1 MSLLDLIS
9 LASIASAGILA
20 THTAYRYYKYANFAC
35 VVQDP
40 KEAPGSWR
48 KAIGF
53 APSSSTPFRYI
64 MVVFDD
70 GMDFVN
76 PKALFTKKQVD
87 SHIQE
92 MKEKHGWVEV
102 DLSKYAA
109 RYGVQD
115 LNVRT
120 VLFGHK

>member
-1 MSLLDLIS
+1 
-9 LASIASAGILA
+9 
-20 THTAYRYYKYANFAC
+20 
-35 VVQDP
+35 
-40 KEAPGSWR
+40 
-48 KAIGF
+48 
-53 APSSSTPFRYI
+53 